1 MFRKPKNDDGL
12 DDAMSILLSEMKG
25 FTGDDEEYAKMVRHL
40 DTLSKIKT
48 QNAPDRVSADTL
60 ATISGNLAGIL
71 LILHFEKI
79 NIVTSKAMSFVM
91 KAR

>member
-12 DDAMSILLSEMKG
+12 DDAMNILLSELKG
-25 FTGDDEEYAKMVRHL
+25 FTGDDEEYAKMIRHL
-40 DTLSKIKT
+40 ETLSKIKA
-48 QNAPDRVSADTL
+48 QNAPDRVSADVL
-60 ATISGNLAGIL
+60 ATIGGNLAGIL

-79 NIVTSKAMSFVM
+79 NVVTSKAMSFVM